1 MTLKY
6 LDQDMS
12 ACREQERHL
21 LMMSFLSVDPK
32 TLRDLGSVR
41 SSKRVLTHHL
51 LSSVKLSL

>member
-1 MTLKY
+1 MDLKY
-6 LDQDMS
+6 QVKDMS

-21 LMMSFLSVDPK
+21 LIMSFLSVDPR
-32 TLRDLGSVR
+32 TLGDLGSVR